1 MTVLRITSI
10 ERYVGLSGDSKPT
23 GVPVGSTFL
32 ESNTNAKYITPD
44 GTNWSVEKVGSIV
57 IPTTI
62 DLQQAAANY
71 DLYTAT
77 GGTVYVE
84 AFTITLPNVDCS
96 DDITITSISVQSDMT
111 AVTVILSAA
120 DGAVANLTALASFSY
135 SGAPF
140 ALTVGKKIQ
149 LTIAGG
155 AADAPTVCTVSVRY
169 QAVTPA
175 AYLA

>member
-1 MTVLRITSI
+1 LDGQGIKSI
-10 ERYVGLSGDSKPT
+10 
-23 GVPVGSTFL
+23 
-32 ESNTNAKYITPD
+32 I
-44 GTNWSVEKVGSIV
+44 
-57 IPTTI
+57 IPTTV
-62 DLQQAAANY
+62 DLNQVAGDY

-84 AFTITLPNVDCS
+84 NLTITLPNVNCA
-96 DDITITSISVQSDMT
+96 DDATISSISIQSDMAT
-111 AVTVILSAA
+111 PDVVLSATA
-120 DGAVANLTALASFSY
+120 GAKANLTALASFTY
-135 SGAPF
+135 SSPPF

-155 AADAPTVCTVSVRY
+155 ASDAATVCTVDCRY

>member
-1 MTVLRITSI
+1 MAVLLIDKI
-10 ERYVGLSGDSKPT
+10 KNYIGLSTDTKPT
-23 GVPVGSTFL
+23 GALEGSEFW
-32 ESNTNAKYITPD
+32 EYDTNITYKTYD
-44 GTNWSVEKVGSIV
+44 GTNWEAYKVGSIV

-62 DLQQAAANY
+62 DLNQAAGDY
-71 DLYTAT
+71 DLYEAT

-84 AFTITLPNVDCS
+84 HFTITLPNVDCS
-96 DDITITSISVQSDMT
+96 DDALLTSISIQSDMAT
-111 AVTVILSAA
+111 PDVLLSAV
-120 DGAVANLTALASFSY
+120 DGAVANLTALASFAY
-135 SGAPF
+135 SGSPF

-155 AADAPTVCTVSVRY
+155 AADAATVCTVSCRY